1 MRTAA
6 DDPSTKQQPTTEPA
20 PYAESVSSVDGD
32 AGEHTRMVNGQPP
45 LTAIPPSLK
54 QRQRLRQRHR
64 MLIGGAFLGLF
75 ILPLLLSLV
84 FGNKGGASA
93 VAAARRH
100 NKGRAS
106 RVSLTASPAPQ
117 LPKRGPSISP
127 PPPPAKAA
135 KVPLRHAPPPQAPYP
150 PMPPFPQR
158 PPLSL
163 LPEPSVLGSCGHLA
177 GPIDTSER
185 AVTYPGGA
193 WQYFAEWSGLD
204 EAAEA
209 EFEDGDLSYYYYD
222 EVRMPCCLCPPLL
235 LLCLR

>member
-1 MRTAA
+1 
-6 DDPSTKQQPTTEPA
+6 
-20 PYAESVSSVDGD
+20 
-32 AGEHTRMVNGQPP
+32 
-45 LTAIPPSLK
+45 
-54 QRQRLRQRHR
+54 
-64 MLIGGAFLGLF
+64 
-75 ILPLLLSLV
+75 
-84 FGNKGGASA
+84 
-93 VAAARRH
+93 
-100 NKGRAS
+100 
-106 RVSLTASPAPQ
+106 
-117 LPKRGPSISP
+117 
-127 PPPPAKAA
+127 
-135 KVPLRHAPPPQAPYP
+135 
-150 PMPPFPQR
+150 MPPFPQR

-222 EVRMPCCLCPPLL
+222 EVRMCLLPCCPCLL